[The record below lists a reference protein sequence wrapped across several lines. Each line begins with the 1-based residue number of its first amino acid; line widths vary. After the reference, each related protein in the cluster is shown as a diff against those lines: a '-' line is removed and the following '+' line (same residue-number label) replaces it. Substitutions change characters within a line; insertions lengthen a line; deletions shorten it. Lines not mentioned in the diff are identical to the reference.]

1 MAWGRQGTQQQS
13 KDNLFVA
20 QRGWG
25 AGYLAGNSLIVKLR
39 DYRGPG
45 NTGASLDQWLISLP
59 RRPAASQMPSAQGR
73 RELLSRPP
81 HCLLLF

>member
-1 MAWGRQGTQQQS
+1 MGQAGTQQQS

-45 NTGASLDQWLISLP
+45 NTGARLEPWLIRLP
-59 RRPAASQMPSAQGR
+59 RRPPARQMPSAQEE
-73 RELLSRPP
+73 RENW
-81 HCLLLF
+81 